1 MPTSSGHFSRWLYM
15 KNNKLYAVILLAV
28 FVGPALILGFFVAPW
43 FFLLMLGVVLIP
55 LLFINRGLEK
65 GDKAR

>member
-1 MPTSSGHFSRWLYM
+1 M

-65 GDKAR
+65 GDKVR